1 MSSVKDRSLQDIF
14 PILNK
19 VIPTDIHMSSPST
32 MQGKTEKKNTFRQ
45 KGLIISEHWS
55 FQMYLESSLAKTNV
69 NIDMRLMCML
79 TQEREIKNCG

>member
-32 MQGKTEKKNTFRQ
+32 MQGKTFRQ

-69 NIDMRLMCML
+69 SIDMRLMCIL
-79 TQEREIKNCG
+79 TQENEKLKTAGSS